1 MSGVVETIE
10 EVIEDVWYR
19 YDIPGDVLCLR
30 HASERDTASLAEE
43 TPDGFL
49 LLRAERDERV
59 IGLTIPNWWNRFGA
73 SELPGSMQKIQRRIE
88 PWARRSRRTR
98 PER

>member
-19 YDIPGDVLCLR
+19 YDIADDVLCLR

-49 LLRAERDERV
+49 VLRSERDERV

-88 PWARRSRRTR
+88 PWARKWRRPR
-98 PER
+98 PGR